1 MTWDRPVV
9 NCQCHFKA
17 LMNARESLAPD
28 PVDEC
33 AKGAEIL
40 KHHARRV
47 AVAFEM
53 KDAVSIKVRAQAHNE
68 HQRDSDKV
76 KVGSRA
82 KAYWYAE
89 GSTGGGNVSAFCI
102 FRDVSYLLETFMSG
116 MR

>member
-53 KDAVSIKVRAQAHNE
+53 KDAVSIKVRAQAHDE
-68 HQRDSDKV
+68 HQRDSDQV
-76 KVGSRA
+76 NVGSRT
-82 KAYWYAE
+82 KAYW
-89 GSTGGGNVSAFCI
+89 
-102 FRDVSYLLETFMSG
+102 
-116 MR
+116 